1 MTHSEIMKDMEDEF
15 ASKKKEKEDFKKKT
29 SKDFSKMTEEELLE
43 LHRRMTDLG
52 VNKTGKT
59 YKKGGVVKRPSKK
72 KGVAKGCGKVMEN
85 RRKVTKVY
93 IGESDNAVLL

>member
-1 MTHSEIMKDMEDEF
+1 MQALQTEANNAFKDPATRLSKNMTI
-15 ASKKKEKEDFKKKT
+15 
-29 SKDFSKMTEEELLE
+29 
-43 LHRRMTDLG
+43 HRQRYI
-52 VNKTGKT
+52 NKNKNKNESNAEPIKT

-93 IGESDNAVLL
+93 